1 MKLHDEVSLEH
12 DDDDDDDDDDDVN
25 TVSNV
30 ENSVSETPLPAL
42 RRSKRPT

>member
-1 MKLHDEVSLEH
+1 MKLHDEMCLEH
-12 DDDDDDDDDDDVN
+12 DDDDDDDVN